1 MQDNDPTQA
10 KTFPLQSLA
19 AQRTLQ
25 AHKICY
31 IGGAPRPLQLDL
43 SIV

>member
-1 MQDNDPTQA
+1 MQDNDPAQA
-10 KTFPLQSLA
+10 KTFSLLFLA
-19 AQRTLQ
+19 AQRNRE

-31 IGGAPRPLQLDL
+31 IGGASRPLQLEL